1 MQEGQLDKK
10 SNQPSSKSLAI
21 HRRTEKQWRKEK
33 VRYTLKSMQ
42 KQVKIQ
48 TEQVKFLGENNSNVH
63 FYRNQAYQN
72 TPYSTTDSGEE
83 KMKRSST
90 NLVAGPIQSPSKNS
104 PDILVITRICGGIMF
119 VTCLLALSI
128 TPVLVYHM
136 MRPDSP
142 FIYYRPGCPRTNNH
156 TQILKVN

>member
-83 KMKRSST
+83 KMKHSST